1 MLTSDQNGSSKPKR
15 SNTTQKQPGGVTG
28 KGFVKGDPRINRNGR
43 PRTFDQAR
51 ALAQAIAHEVER
63 VDVDGSE
70 VTVAEAVLRAWS
82 HSKEPQLQKAFI
94 EYAFGKVPDKI
105 DATMEHKSRLYLNY
119 SHEESNVREDHS
131 RLSPSVSP
139 GAN

>member
-1 MLTSDQNGSSKPKR
+1 MQKNGAKVCNTDTKQTKPFRIK
-15 SNTTQKQPGGVTG
+15 NAKP
-28 KGFVKGDPRINRNGR
+28 FVKGDPRINRNGR

-63 VDVDGSE
+63 IDPGGDE

-82 HSKEPQLQKAFI
+82 QSKEPQLQKAFI

-105 DATMEHKSRLYLNY
+105 DATMEHRSKLYLNY
-119 SHEESNVREDHS
+119 SHEESDAREDRS
-131 RLSPSVSP
+131 RIPATVSS
-139 GAN
+139 GTN

>member
-1 MLTSDQNGSSKPKR
+1 M
-15 SNTTQKQPGGVTG
+15 
-28 KGFVKGDPRINRNGR
+28 
-43 PRTFDQAR
+43 
-51 ALAQAIAHEVER
+51 
-63 VDVDGSE
+63 
-70 VTVAEAVLRAWS
+70 VAEAVLRAWAKS
-82 HSKEPQLQKAFI
+82 PEPQLQKAFI

>member
-1 MLTSDQNGSSKPKR
+1 MPR
-15 SNTTQKQPGGVTG
+15 GVPFG
-28 KGFVKGDPRINRNGR
+28 KGHDPRRNLNGR

-51 ALAQAIAHEVER
+51 ELAQSIAHEVER
-63 VDVDGSE
+63 VDPDGAE

-82 HSKEPQLQKAFI
+82 QSKEPQLQKAFI

-131 RLSPSVSP
+131 RLSPSVPQS
-139 GAN
+139 AN